1 MATWLFNGVSTLS
14 TSQWE
19 NDSRVSASHIRSVS
33 CVKAFNPQFQ
43 GAVDVQDVMACA
55 VTTSQAHI
63 HIFITWWRLK
73 TYGKSWE
80 PEPVTPSCGQKQ
92 QKLHSNYFANMPPK
106 AEGWSKEEGFLMF
119 FVWLSSDGY
128 GHSFQMFHWFAS
140 QVWKVQIG
148 LYNWTTLNDDTT
160 TLSQVFS

>member
-43 GAVDVQDVMACA
+43 GAVDVQDVMPCA
-55 VTTSQAHI
+55 VTTSQAH
-63 HIFITWWRLK
+63 HIFITWWRCLK
-73 TYGKSWE
+73 TESLGNLSPSRLHVAKSSRSCTPTTSRTCLRRLKADQRKKVFWCFLYGS
-80 PEPVTPSCGQKQ
+80 VLTVM
-92 QKLHSNYFANMPPK
+92 ATR
-106 AEGWSKEEGFLMF
+106 SK
-119 FVWLSSDGY
+119 
-128 GHSFQMFHWFAS
+128 MFHWFAS